1 MPEDEEYQKLMRK
14 YKDRLRTD
22 FGLTPD
28 QALKSWNP
36 GSSREYTRFK
46 KEYQAK
52 HYTFFESACRKCEN
66 FLTIKVDPKKTG
78 DLQEA
83 IRISH
88 LEVTPAGITS
98 FSVLGLF
105 MTVIVGLL
113 FSLLA
118 GSMFFMG
125 VAVMLALA
133 VAIIVQKY
141 PFIAANSWRM
151 KASNQM
157 VLCIFYLVTYMRHT
171 SNLENALE
179 FAADHLRPP
188 LALDLK
194 KVLWDVET
202 EKYESVKESL
212 DIYLETWRK
221 WNLEFIEA
229 MHLVESSLY
238 EPTEARRVTLL
249 EKALEVILDETYE
262 KMLHYAHNLQ
272 SPITMLHMLG
282 VILPVLGLVILPLL
296 VSFMGGVRWYH
307 LSVLYNIFLPLGV
320 LYIGK
325 NILSTRP
332 TGYGDSDISETT
344 PEIRKYKN
352 IVIKLGKFELLIH
365 PVWLAGSIALLL
377 LFIGLTPLLLHF
389 LAPGLDKTMLD
400 YRPSKLDPT
409 QTIGPFGLIPSLLS
423 LAIPL
428 SLGLGIGLYAKLRS
442 KNIIKIRER
451 SRELEGEFA
460 SSLFQ
465 FGNRIGDGIPL
476 EIAFNKVA
484 EIMKDTRSGAF
495 FELVSN
501 NIYSLGMSVEDA
513 IFNPKNGALIYFP
526 SPVIEG
532 AMKVLI
538 VSAKKGPLVA
548 SQALIGVARYIKEIH
563 KVNERLK
570 DLLADIIASMKSQI
584 SFLAPAISG
593 IVVGITAMVTT
604 ILGRL
609 SEQVRSLGTVT
620 AGSQAAMI
628 GDMFVDGI
636 PTYYFQIIVGF
647 YVVEIVYILTI
658 LANGIENGSDKLNER
673 YLIGANL
680 VRATILY
687 SIISFIVIVIF
698 NVIASQIMVIT
709 PSAGA

>member
-52 HYTFFESACRKCEN
+52 HYTLFESACRKCEN

-105 MTVIVGLL
+105 MTVIFGLL
-113 FSLLA
+113 FSLLV

-125 VAVMLALA
+125 VAVMLALT
-133 VAIIVQKY
+133 VAIIIQKY

-179 FAADHLRPP
+179 FAAEHLRPP

-262 KMLHYAHNLQ
+262 KMLHYAHNLK

-352 IVIKLGKFELLIH
+352 IVIKLGSFELLIH
-365 PVWLAGSIALLL
+365 PVWLAGSVALVM
-377 LFIGLTPLLLHF
+377 LFIGLMPLLLHS

-400 YRPSKLDPT
+400 YRPSKADPT

-451 SRELEGEFA
+451 SRELESEFA

-513 IFNPKNGALIYFP
+513 IFNQKNGALVYFP

-570 DLLADIIASMKSQI
+570 DLLADIISSMKSQI

-609 SEQVRSLGTVT
+609 SEQVQSLGTVA

-687 SIISFIVIVIF
+687 SIISFIVMVIF

-709 PSAGA
+709 PAAGA